1 MAKKKWTEEQI
12 QSAIAGERSRRKQG
26 TQSVSSP
33 LSSGSDS
40 ADSAF
45 LENLRKVREY
55 KAAGKNPEEL
65 NDGFYSSSSRW
76 KKPQELDPLQKYST
90 NPLVPLSDA
99 DSAKLEKIRRNSA
112 AVSYYRKR
120 ETPAADTGA
129 SDSLQGAE
137 QAGSFLPAGTSLGIR
152 MSDLPGPGEELNPF
166 ITAAQGNALA
176 GTEGTGVFL
185 DSDTSP
191 EQIEA
196 WKKEF
201 EGSGYKPQTFSETH
215 PEYAAFTAPDFTV
228 SSENKDQVDTLIDE
242 FYAQYGLNRD
252 RSPRDGSD
260 PHSDAADEAR
270 GRLLRDPEYAAIQR
284 LENKLTMGRNPVSNF
299 VEPFLYGVSDAL
311 NIPQYSKYAAESIA
325 RGQEEQLEKAGL
337 APDADL
343 QRLYETADTLEET
356 TQDAYRQN
364 QFAGAAGNIAGTAL
378 EYALG
383 SRYASAIPGIGKLT
397 QGMNPT
403 MANLVNDTL
412 VDVGLDTLP
421 RAIDDIYSGASP
433 DEVLKNAALNVG
445 ENAVF
450 NLGSDL
456 LFRGIGAA
464 GRKIRNL
471 RNSSGNQLS
480 PLQDSVKEPLS
491 DALSPLETAGKN
503 GYTGD
508 GNHPDTGGR
517 FYGEKQYTD
526 EADLPIGRETD
537 GGRNPGTAVRP
548 ESGGSVERGPVPQG
562 RTDGP
567 ADRNDYQR
575 SLVNLPDDTIRGQN
589 VQNAGGR
596 LYGEKQYT
604 DEADLPIGRET
615 DGGRNPGTAVRPESG
630 ATGIGGTVSPGR
642 TDGPADRNYDQRSLV
657 NLPDDTIR
665 GQNVQRAAARRSQRP
680 ETGALGNR
688 VEVSENFYI
697 PSEGVRARLEQSGA
711 TPLHLRDTTAEPEV
725 FSAALEKGRAS
736 NPHGLMV
743 DGQSP
748 EELAEAG
755 ARTFL
760 SDDGMA
766 GAAVMPDGN
775 IVAVFKDSAS
785 EKKQAA
791 RELLLTALENG
802 GDRLDCYGTQLVDT
816 YRQSGFVPV
825 ARVEFNPAY
834 APEGW
839 TFGKQDVYVMAHN
852 GDLPEDILR
861 KSSLSSREGGYK
873 TWTQEELDALP
884 TFAYDDAI
892 AYRDRLLAERYAA
905 EGGNASG
912 PGISGE
918 GMTGGAGRSGRELRS
933 YGYDRT
939 ANPRPAETGRI
950 PEVTSK
956 LNNFEAA
963 GPSSGGNGNAVF
975 SSSGGSVPELRV
987 SAPAASSSVP
997 ELRTARKASEPE
1009 IPAGY
1014 KERGYAESIR
1024 TQTDLPDELKNNFAA
1039 EPEIYKPLSNQE
1051 TLKKAESILS
1061 EGIDRAAT
1069 QFRIL
1074 LDRGDPTAVPLGFRL
1089 AREYSAQG
1097 RPEDA
1102 VQILRDVSKKMTKS
1116 GQFNQ
1121 AAVITLMKNEPMT
1134 ALNYLE
1140 RSLDDLNRAGA
1151 EKYGKKWKDFF
1162 LTEEEIQAFSQ
1173 ISPGDASAIQEA
1185 FEAVGKRISE
1195 EMPSTAWE
1203 KVVEASRISML
1214 LNPRTNVRN
1223 LVGNAV
1229 MIPGRAVS
1237 DKVSALGQK
1246 AYSFLNKEYQ
1256 PTQAVKVSKQ
1266 SKQLADQVWDGM
1278 KDEILSGGSKYAD
1291 GNSVGNSLKGI
1302 LKDAAGDKVVF
1313 KKNAKSVPTKVI
1325 DKLFP
1330 GVLEKA
1336 NQAMGK
1342 NAADNRTVLET
1353 LRNFTYWCLEKGD
1366 NPFVERAFKS
1376 RLGSYIEARGY
1387 KSLDEISEEAFTTA
1401 FQSAMKDTF
1410 KDDNGLTKTLSGI
1423 KNRTGKVGE
1432 AVMPFTKTPA
1442 NIAMRGLEYSPA
1454 GIVRAMS
1461 SFKNTRNIGA
1471 LFDDLSKAATGTGA
1485 IFAGYALASSGI
1497 LRGALSSDPDKA
1509 AFEKQQGKQPFSVEI
1524 GDKSYTFDWAQPA
1537 ATPFIIGA
1545 ALYDSLNSGE
1555 KGTDWLSTA
1564 ANTAGAAF
1572 SGAANKWLELSPLQD
1587 LADLFSSNNG
1597 DFGKNLAEL
1606 PSNFIGRFVPSFFG
1620 ATSRTIDN
1628 TKRQTYTSGNTWQS
1642 AVDSMKANIPGISQ
1656 TLPAAVDTWGRDI
1669 QQSPDNAYR
1678 WAAQYLS
1685 PGRYS
1690 ESTATEI
1697 DPVISE
1703 LYEATG
1709 ESAVFPQ
1716 KASWKITNGG
1726 DASYSLNSR
1735 EYSQYQ
1741 RTMGQQSYS
1750 GAEALIHGYFE
1761 EMTDSQ
1767 KSKALQ
1773 IVYEGAK
1780 ETAVQEILQA
1790 RGVTDFSDENQD
1802 TISKVEEYYGE
1813 YTPENLARYAAN
1825 KVLLGSY
1832 ANEKGYAAVE
1842 EEGIDPS
1849 LYLAYKQAL
1858 KELAGPGKSPTKE
1871 DTEEALRSTKG
1882 LTNTERAYLFS
1893 QQNKNWK
1900 ENPFE

>member
-129 SDSLQGAE
+129 SGSLQGAE

-383 SRYASAIPGIGKLT
+383 SRYAGAIPGIGKLT

-421 RAIDDIYSGASP
+421 RAIDDAYSGASP
-433 DEVLKNAALNVG
+433 EEVLKNAALNVG
-445 ENAVF
+445 ENTVF

-480 PLQDSVKEPLS
+480 PLQDSVKESIPNE
-491 DALSPLETAGKN
+491 LSPLETAGKN

-517 FYGEKQYTD
+517 FYGERQYTD
-526 EADLPIGRETD
+526 EAYRPVGLESD
-537 GGRNPGTAVRP
+537 GGGNPGTAVRS
-548 ESGGSVERGPVPQG
+548 ESRGSGNGGSVPQG
-562 RTDGP
+562 R
-567 ADRNDYQR
+567 A
-575 SLVNLPDDTIRGQN
+575 
-589 VQNAGGR
+589 
-596 LYGEKQYT
+596 
-604 DEADLPIGRET
+604 
-615 DGGRNPGTAVRPESG
+615 
-630 ATGIGGTVSPGR
+630 
-642 TDGPADRNYDQRSLV
+642 DGPADRNYNPASLV
-657 NLPDDTIR
+657 NVPDDTIR
-665 GQNVQRAAARRSQRP
+665 GRNVQRAAARRSQRP

-697 PSEGVRARLEQSGA
+697 PSEGVRTRLEQSGA
-711 TPLHLRDTTAEPEV
+711 TPLHLRDTTTEPEA
-725 FSAALEKGRAS
+725 FSAALDKGRVS
-736 NPHGLMV
+736 NPYGLMV

-785 EKKQAA
+785 NKKQAA

-802 GDRLDCYGTQLVDT
+802 GDRLDCYGSRLVNT
-816 YRQSGFVPV
+816 YSKAGFVPV

-905 EGGNASG
+905 E
-912 PGISGE
+912 E
-918 GMTGGAGRSGRELRS
+918 GQPARFMERMGTAQGDPVQTGGMGPSGREPRS

-956 LNNFEAA
+956 LNDFEAA
-963 GPSSGGNGNAVF
+963 GSSSGGNGNAVF
-975 SSSGGSVPELRV
+975 SSNGSSVPELRV

-1024 TQTDLPDELKNNFAA
+1024 RQTDLPDELKNSFAS

-1051 TLKKAESILS
+1051 TLKKAEAILS
-1061 EGIDRAAT
+1061 EGIDRAT
-1069 QFRIL
+1069 TRFRVL
-1074 LDRGDPTAVPLGFRL
+1074 LDQGDSTAVPLGFRL
-1089 AREYSAQG
+1089 AKEYSAQG

-1102 VQILRDVSKKMTKS
+1102 VQILRDISQKMTKS

-1121 AAVITLMKNEPMT
+1121 AAVITLMKNDPMT

-1151 EKYGKKWKDFF
+1151 KKYGKKWKNFS
-1162 LTEEEIQAFSQ
+1162 LTEEEIRAFSQ
-1173 ISPGDASAIQEA
+1173 ISPGDASAIQDA

-1214 LNPRTNVRN
+1214 LNPRTNIRN

-1266 SKQLADQVWDGM
+1266 SKRLADQVWDGM
-1278 KDEILSGGSKYAD
+1278 KNEILSGGSKYAD
-1291 GNSVGNSLKGI
+1291 GNSVGNTLKGI

-1313 KKNAKSVPTKVI
+1313 KKNAKSIPTKVI

-1336 NQAMGK
+1336 NRAMGK

-1366 NPFVERAFKS
+1366 DPFVERAFKS

-1387 KSLDEISEEAFTTA
+1387 KSLDEIPEEAFTTA

-1423 KNRTGKVGE
+1423 KNKTGKVGE

-1454 GIVRAMS
+1454 GIVRAVS
-1461 SFKNTRNIGA
+1461 SFKDTRNIGA

-1716 KASWKITNGG
+1716 KASWKITNRG